1 MRQAI
6 TTTYKGPTDH
16 RGARIIA
23 RADAGSITVPYDHAL
38 NAPEN
43 HTAAAEALAQKLK
56 WDGVWCGGGVK
67 AGYVFV
73 LVPESLAELREVK
86 PGEDLFRISREPGRP
101 ILFKRD

>member
-38 NAPEN
+38 DALEN

-56 WDGVWCGGGVK
+56 WDGVWCGGGTR
-67 AGYVFV
+67 AGYVYV
-73 LVPESLAELREVK
+73 LMP
-86 PGEDLFRISREPGRP
+86 DDISKGWLGAGGHDRFHVARV
-101 ILFKRD
+101 

>member
-6 TTTYKGPTDH
+6 TTTFKGPTDY

-23 RADAGSITVPYDHAL
+23 RADAGRITVPYNHGLSAAQNHQSAARRLAFKL
-38 NAPEN
+38 NW
-43 HTAAAEALAQKLK
+43 H
-56 WDGVWCGGGVK
+56 GVWCGGGVK